1 MIDTQG
7 LLSALMLDPMTIGGT
22 GRTLLLLPLCLSIS
36 IVYKTLRLSDPSRVP
51 IASII
56 LWITIVIGMYAVGVA
71 MWLLY
76 LLFG

>member
-1 MIDTQG
+1 MIELPA
-7 LLSALMLDPMTIGGT
+7 LLATVFVDPMTVNGF

-36 IVYKTLRLSDPSRVP
+36 IVYKTLRASSLTRVP
-51 IASII
+51 LDGFI
-56 LWITIVIGMYAVGVA
+56 LWITIVLGMYAVGVA